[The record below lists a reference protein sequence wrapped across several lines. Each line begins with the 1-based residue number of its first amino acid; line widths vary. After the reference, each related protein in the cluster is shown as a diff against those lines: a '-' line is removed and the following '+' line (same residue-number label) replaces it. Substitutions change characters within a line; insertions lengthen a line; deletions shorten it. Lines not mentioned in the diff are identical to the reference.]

1 MNPHRLAG
9 IREVSSVAALVGLFA
24 TAVLAQG
31 GAGTSVR
38 YTANAIN
45 TNAPARAM
53 ATTVSIVVDRWS
65 TDEERERLRT
75 TLVEQG
81 QNKLLKALQALPK
94 VGHIRTPDS
103 LSYDLHYA
111 RRVPGADG
119 AERVVLLT
127 DRYVTYWEV
136 ANAARTLDYP
146 FMVFELRLDSA
157 GHGEGKLT
165 VATKITW
172 DPETKQVTLENYE
185 AQPVRLTDVRREG
198 K

>member
-1 MNPHRLAG
+1 MNRHRLVG
-9 IREVSSVAALVGLFA
+9 IREGVSAAALVGFFA
-24 TAVLAQG
+24 AGVLAEGG
-31 GAGTSVR
+31 GAPAR

-45 TNAPARAM
+45 MNAPARAV

-65 TDEERERLRT
+65 TDEERERLHT

-81 QNKLLKALQALPK
+81 QDKLLKALKAMPK
-94 VGHIRTPDS
+94 VGYIRTPDS

-119 AERVVLLT
+119 AERVVLVT
-127 DRYVTYWEV
+127 DRYITYWEV

-165 VATKITW
+165 VATKISW

-185 AQPVRLTDVRREG
+185 AQPVSLTDVRREG

>member
-1 MNPHRLAG
+1 MNRHRLAG
-9 IREVSSVAALVGLFA
+9 IREGLSAAALVGLFA
-24 TAVLAQG
+24 AAVVAKG
-31 GAGTSVR
+31 GAAPVR
-38 YTANAIN
+38 YTASAIN
-45 TNAPARAM
+45 MNAPARAM

-75 TLVEQG
+75 TLVEQR
-81 QNKLLKALQALPK
+81 QHKLFKALQAMPK
-94 VGHIRTPDS
+94 VGSIRTPDS

-146 FMVFELRLDSA
+146 FMVFELRSDSA

-165 VATKITW
+165 VATKIIW
-172 DPETKQVTLENYE
+172 DPETKQVTLENYD